1 MMPMSALADGNA
13 AVQATGNVA
22 EVTIGNKT
30 TQYADIDAA
39 FAAAQ
44 EADSA
49 TVKLLADVT
58 ISYDD
63 YSGIALKK
71 GNITLD
77 LNGKTLSKSKRD
89 DNWFYAKN
97 AVFWLSPPGATT
109 NDEFSAALKTPVRLT
124 VQDNSA
130 ARNGKIVQPNG
141 GPAITAGFNTIL
153 TVNGGTIENTSSV
166 DHDNESNKHM
176 APNCAVLL
184 SGGGKAV
191 INGGTLRGMRGVA
204 VTGYITKDAEA
215 VYKEHYGID
224 GYNNETYGNE
234 LTVIGGE
241 ISGTSGYALI
251 VYEKAKKIE
260 LSGGTF
266 TTQSND
272 CSIWAADTE
281 PEGEPMIKG
290 DAASLLKNGYRYEYS
305 GTECAY
311 SEDGKG
317 VMGNATVALRPA
329 NEYAYIDKAG
339 KLTTQTNCTEITEHT
354 DDISTPG
361 WYVVKENLTIS
372 SLNISGEVDLILCDE
387 ATLTVSNYMNVTK
400 GSTLNLFWQSAG
412 SGKLTAAAA
421 SSVLGTVTAPAGE
434 MKQTTGAGGTTFEKC
449 FEHDW
454 EYTNN
459 GNTHTAMCKLCGKA
473 EAAESHKYDSWAP
486 TNENTHTGTCAC
498 GATKTEDH
506 TLTCTPNVDG
516 LTHSTKC
523 SVCGYTA
530 AAESHNFDQ
539 TDDYGKKC
547 ACGAYLAAEYSGRQ
561 YATLARA
568 IEAAKNGGTVTLQAA
583 TVLENITI
591 KDGTNVTIDLNG
603 KIWTLDNMNGAVPV
617 LTVTGG
623 SVTVKNGTLMSGST
637 SYAATAVEVEG
648 GKLTV
653 GEDMTIQGGMD
664 ADRQFPAIDVKG
676 GELTLSE
683 GTELVCG
690 MRVPAGKQLKDYLP
704 AGTAFQQTA
713 YDQEDPTETAEII
726 NGYVQ
731 ECVGEFTLTVVT
743 HTTHNMTGGACACGL
758 TCAHETVENGVCTVC
773 KQQMKAKTIASNGAE
788 KYYLDLQDAFAG
800 VTDGGTV
807 TMLKS
812 LTDDDT
818 ISFCNDTDG
827 NPVEKTVT
835 LMMNG
840 KSLSYNGNTPLNIK
854 SGKLIIADEATI
866 SQPAQAAV
874 PAVFVDNDEQS
885 KDRGTLEFQG
895 KATLTGGLL
904 IQNWGKL
911 VGGLKEGSILT
922 KNSEYSVSVEK
933 SLTYSNVLDLLG
945 DGLAF
950 AKYDTSKENN
960 AGSLVKGN
968 VKQLTEDVIVVKH
981 KHRPKFTEI
990 NDPNDPEHTYR
1001 YICECGFVC
1010 PHNSFTHSICNTCHA
1025 ACTHDDCD
1033 TAGRCLLCDAQS
1045 AVLVEYTDDNGLT
1058 STKWYMKTTTEDGT
1072 DDTLQQVFNEVK
1084 DGSTV
1089 TLLEDGLRASG
1100 AVTGKK
1106 NITLKLNDKRLVETA
1121 TGITVDPDSTL
1132 KVTGEGSSTRP
1143 NGSKETDNY
1152 FVFNVRGG
1160 TLKFDD
1166 NFGGTFNGIRVG
1178 SGTLTSPR
1186 EKQDAI
1192 HISILQIDDNK
1203 AKISFKA
1210 AAFDKIVFGGTSGSV
1225 KLGDLLGIWE
1235 DAEGNQVRSGN
1246 AFQNA
1251 DGTFLRYDT
1260 AITKDNPVKNIKIA
1274 GCSHDSVTNRTCDYC
1289 GTENLVAARINP
1301 NGSMGNYAAKSGNP
1315 EDIKQAIIYAL
1326 DGWGRSHGGT
1336 LKLYGDISL
1345 DGIKFEGSDETGVVT
1360 VTYPNATHID
1370 LNGNKITGGTLTLD
1384 KDNSR
1389 GVNVTITDSSA
1400 GKTGSFSN
1408 VTVNGGAGLVVDG
1421 VSVGKITAAA
1431 MTAQITLKAGS
1442 KFTGYAKPDGM
1453 MLAQWIEDGD
1463 CISGSVDLTDTA
1475 NSSGSGSFAVTKAP
1489 ATIAANHKE
1498 ELISYGARVPESCLP
1513 NIQSTGG
1520 TAPDKYHIFW
1530 YRRTESP
1537 SSNGLGDGRLTKDGS
1552 FGYSGS
1558 DAQYGSGDS
1567 AVKVGDTLD
1576 VFCVIK
1582 AQDSGNKTL
1591 WETVVKGYKLTVTKG
1606 KSQVTKPAEAAKNL
1620 TYTGAAQKLLGEG
1633 IGEGGIANDDY
1644 RNTMQ
1649 YSLDGTNWQ
1658 DKTIPTGTDA
1668 GEYTVWYRAA
1678 GDANRDPS
1686 EPQSIKVTIAPKSVD
1701 NPTIEVASGSVYN
1714 GKGQMPTVTVK
1725 DGDTTIDPKEY
1736 TASYSDNINA
1746 GENTATATITD
1757 KDGGNYTVNGSA
1769 KFTIS
1774 KASVPT
1780 LTPVDI
1786 TQKHSVTGARTAS
1799 AAEAGMPQDAGT
1811 ITYAKGT
1818 DSEIDKV
1825 ESWAVDG
1832 TSGTVTYTL
1841 SGGSVG
1847 DKITLPVRI
1856 SSTNYKDAT
1865 ASIVITLTD
1874 KDVPTVTAE
1883 NLTVTYDGNPVSADK
1898 ITGAATF
1905 NGNPVEGEWSWK
1917 ADQSITNAADSG
1929 EKTAI
1934 FTPTDTANYAAVE
1947 KNIHLTINKA
1957 TPTGAPKYTAI
1968 TKEGQTL
1975 ADANLTAE
1983 GENNESLFKAL
1994 GKAIQGIVK
2003 WVESEDKT
2011 TELNPGTKV
2020 EQGKVYTWLFTPTE
2034 AANYS
2039 TLNGTTTLWAKPSS
2053 GGGGGGA
2060 VAPLP
2065 ATPDTD
2071 VITEKDSQTG
2081 GSEGSDTTTK
2091 TTVKESRTE
2100 TAKNEQGQTV
2110 SKTTASVSKETAAE
2124 LVRQATEHKSDT
2136 VEITVKSG
2144 TTAAEANGVKSTEL
2158 AIPKTAVEEIAKNTD
2173 ADLVIKTGSG
2183 EVRLDNKTLET
2194 IVKEA
2199 KGDTV
2204 RIVVNENSRLTEAQK
2219 PAEKIIGEKG
2229 KLFDLAAGIGEK
2241 LIHHFGGGKAHVT
2254 LPMPEGL
2261 KGKAVLVIY
2270 INDKGFCE
2278 ILNHTVEKVGAD
2290 SYIKFTTSHFSTFA
2304 VVDKEEAEALI
2315 KAQNNAHVKE
2325 LMQNGKFK
2333 VTTVKTSKK
2342 SVKVTVTAK
2351 NNKTLISDI
2360 KTMGYTVK
2368 YQFYRSTKKTFGYK
2382 LLKTKTTSSFTNTKG
2397 TKGTKY
2403 YYKARVLVYDGK
2415 TLIAKSELKQASCG
2429 VRTWTK

>member
-1 MMPMSALADGNA
+1 MTRKSLRTKRIFSIILSLAVALTMMPMSAFADNEKSTVENA
-13 AVQATGNVA
+13 VA
-22 EVTIGNKT
+22 EVTINGST
-30 TQYADIDAA
+30 TQYA
-39 FAAAQ
+39 
-44 EADSA
+44 
-49 TVKLLADVT
+49 
-58 ISYDD
+58 
-63 YSGIALKK
+63 
-71 GNITLD
+71 TL
-77 LNGKTLSKSKRD
+77 T
-89 DNWFYAKN
+89 
-97 AVFWLSPPGATT
+97 
-109 NDEFSAALKTPVRLT
+109 E
-124 VQDNSA
+124 
-130 ARNGKIVQPNG
+130 
-141 GPAITAGFNTIL
+141 AITAANGADIKLLKIFSENVVVNDNNIKAGIIL
-153 TVNGGTIENTSSV
+153 GNGGTIDGISYP
-166 DHDNESNKHM
+166 SNWLAADLGIPLTMNAGEITLK
-176 APNCAVLL
+176 
-184 SGGGKAV
+184 GGALAHFKGNNSTNAA
-191 INGGTLRGMRGVA
+191 IALNGGTLTVA
-204 VTGYITKDAEA
+204 GTVT
-215 VYKEHYGID
+215 
-224 GYNNETYGNE
+224 
-234 LTVIGGE
+234 E
-241 ISGTSGYALI
+241 II
-251 VYEKAKKIE
+251 
-260 LSGGTF
+260 GGTF
-266 TTQSND
+266 ND
-272 CSIWAADTE
+272 GVQD
-281 PEGEPMIKG
+281 
-290 DAASLLKNGYRYEYS
+290 DAIGATGGVLDLQGNTLLDGGLTMTATAQLKN
-305 GTECAY
+305 
-311 SEDGKG
+311 K
-317 VMGNATVALRPA
+317 L
-329 NEYAYIDKAG
+329 KAG
-339 KLTTQTNCTEITEHT
+339 RFINAGDYYRINVDESEHYNT
-354 DDISTPG
+354 
-361 WYVVKENLTIS
+361 VF
-372 SLNISGEVDLILCDE
+372 DLL
-387 ATLTVSNYMNVTK
+387 ATGYAFAKYDKDSQK
-400 GSTLNLFWQSAG
+400 
-412 SGKLTAAAA
+412 
-421 SSVLGTVTAPAGE
+421 
-434 MKQTTGAGGTTFEKC
+434 TGAVIPKDTTTE
-449 FEHDW
+449 
-454 EYTNN
+454 
-459 GNTHTAMCKLCGKA
+459 L
-473 EAAESHKYDSWAP
+473 
-486 TNENTHTGTCAC
+486 
-498 GATKTEDH
+498 TEDVAVIA
-506 TLTCTPNVDG
+506 CTHKGANN
-516 LTHSTKC
+516 
-523 SVCGYTA
+523 
-530 AAESHNFDQ
+530 ESLF
-539 TDDYGKKC
+539 
-547 ACGAYLAAEYSGRQ
+547 
-561 YATLARA
+561 
-568 IEAAKNGGTVTLQAA
+568 
-583 TVLENITI
+583 
-591 KDGTNVTIDLNG
+591 KDGTCT
-603 KIWTLDNMNGAVPV
+603 
-617 LTVTGG
+617 
-623 SVTVKNGTLMSGST
+623 
-637 SYAATAVEVEG
+637 
-648 GKLTV
+648 
-653 GEDMTIQGGMD
+653 
-664 ADRQFPAIDVKG
+664 
-676 GELTLSE
+676 
-683 GTELVCG
+683 
-690 MRVPAGKQLKDYLP
+690 
-704 AGTAFQQTA
+704 
-713 YDQEDPTETAEII
+713 
-726 NGYVQ
+726 
-731 ECVGEFTLTVVT
+731 
-743 HTTHNMTGGACACGL
+743 ACGL
-758 TCAHETVENGVCTVC
+758 TCAHETVNNDGVCTVC
-773 KQQMKAKTIASNGAE
+773 KQQMAAKASASDGAE

-1072 DDTLQQVFNEVK
+1072 DDTLQQVFNEAK

-1100 AVTGKK
+1100 VVTGKK

-1121 TGITVDPDSTL
+1121 TGITVDPNSTL

-1143 NGSKETDNY
+1143 TGSKETDNY

-1235 DAEGNQVRSGN
+1235 DAESNQVRSGN

-1260 AITKDNPVKNIKIA
+1260 AITKDNPVKNVKIA

-1384 KDNSR
+1384 KGDDGR

-1905 NGNPVEGEWSWK
+1905 NGNPVEGKWSWK

-1947 KNIHLTINKA
+1947 KNIYLTINKA

-1975 ADANLTAE
+1975 ADAHLTAV

-1994 GKAIQGIVK
+1994 GTAIQGIVK
-2003 WVESEDKT
+2003 WVKSDDKT
-2011 TELNPGTKV
+2011 TELDASTKV
-2020 EQGKVYTWLFTPTE
+2020 EQGKTYTWLFTPNKT
-2034 AANYS
+2034 ANYS
-2039 TLNGTTTLWAKPSS
+2039 TLNGTIVLWAKPSS
-2053 GGGGGGA
+2053 GGF
-2060 VAPLP
+2060 VTPAPVNP
-2065 ATPDTD
+2065 D
-2071 VITEKDSQTG
+2071 VITVKEDTKDNTTSKPGAET
-2081 GSEGSDTTTK
+2081 DTTITTK
-2091 TTVKESRTE
+2091 TTVKHTT
-2100 TAKNEQGQTV
+2100 TATTKNEQGQEV
-2110 SKTTASVSKETAAE
+2110 SKTTASVSKD
-2124 LVRQATEHKSDT
+2124 LGDKLLDQAVSNKSDT
-2136 VEITVKSG
+2136 IEITVKSNETNNNG
-2144 TTAAEANGVKSTEL
+2144 SGAGASAADSVKATEVEL
-2158 AIPKTAVEEIAKNTD
+2158 PKATVNAIAKDTN
-2173 ADLVIKTGSG
+2173 ADLVIKTDNG
-2183 EVRLDNKTLET
+2183 EVVLDNKTLET
-2194 IVKEA
+2194 IAGAA

-2204 RIVVNENSRLTEAQK
+2204 TIVVGENTQLKETQK
-2219 PAEKIIGEKG
+2219 PAEKIVG
-2229 KLFDLAAGIGEK
+2229 KNGTLFDLAAKIGER
-2241 LIHHFGGGKAHVT
+2241 LLHQFEGGKAHVT
-2254 LPMPEGL
+2254 LPMPEKL
-2261 KGKAVLVIY
+2261 KGKDVLVIY
-2270 INDKGFCE
+2270 IDDNGLCK
-2278 ILNHTVEKVGAD
+2278 ILNHSVEKIGAED
-2290 SYIKFTTSHFSTFA
+2290 YIRFTTTHFSTFA

-2315 KAQNNAHVKE
+2315 KAQNAAHVKE
-2325 LMQNGKFK
+2325 LMQSAKFK
-2333 VTTVKTSKK
+2333 VTTTKTSKK
-2342 SVKVTVTAK
+2342 TVKVQVAAK
-2351 NNKTLISDI
+2351 SSKTMISDI

-2368 YQFYRSTKKTFGYK
+2368 YQFYRSTKKTSGYK

-2397 TKGTKY
+2397 KKGTKY
-2403 YYKARVLVYDGK
+2403 YYKAQVLVYDGK